1 MNSDTISWIVWKIP
15 VNLAVRSKM
24 NSSLK
29 HILLQLEDLTRQDIS
44 IGVGLDML
52 ESSAKTL
59 KDVITINV
67 MRDSYN
73 ELLMEER
80 QCQTP

>member
-1 MNSDTISWIVWKIP
+1 
-15 VNLAVRSKM
+15 M

-29 HILLQLEDLTRQDIS
+29 HIVLQLEDLTQQDIS
-44 IGVGLDML
+44 IDVGLDML

-73 ELLMEER
+73 ELLVEER
-80 QCQTP
+80 KCHTP

>member
-1 MNSDTISWIVWKIP
+1 
-15 VNLAVRSKM
+15 M

-29 HILLQLEDLTRQDIS
+29 HIVLQLEDLTRQDIS
-44 IGVGLDML
+44 IDVGLDML

-59 KDVITINV
+59 KEVITINV

-73 ELLMEER
+73 ELLMEEH

>member
-1 MNSDTISWIVWKIP
+1 
-15 VNLAVRSKM
+15 M

-29 HILLQLEDLTRQDIS
+29 HIISQLEDLTQQDIS
-44 IGVGLDML
+44 INVGLDML

-73 ELLMEER
+73 EVLKEER
-80 QCQTP
+80 QCETQ

>member
-1 MNSDTISWIVWKIP
+1 MVSWIVWKIL
-15 VNLAVRSKM
+15 VNLAVRRKM

-29 HILLQLEDLTRQDIS
+29 HIILQLEDLTRQDIS
-44 IGVGLDML
+44 IDVGLDML

-80 QCQTP
+80 QCPTP

>member
-1 MNSDTISWIVWKIP
+1 
-15 VNLAVRSKM
+15 M

-29 HILLQLEDLTRQDIS
+29 HIVLQLEDLTQQDIS
-44 IGVGLDML
+44 IDVGLDML

-80 QCQTP
+80 QWQTP

>member
-1 MNSDTISWIVWKIP
+1 
-15 VNLAVRSKM
+15 M

-29 HILLQLEDLTRQDIS
+29 HIVLQLEDLTRQDIS

-67 MRDSYN
+67 MGDSYN
-73 ELLMEER
+73 ELLMEEH

>member
-1 MNSDTISWIVWKIP
+1 VWKIP
-15 VNLAVRSKM
+15 VNLAVRRKM

-29 HILLQLEDLTRQDIS
+29 HIILQLEDLTRQDIS
-44 IGVGLDML
+44 IDVGLDML

-80 QCQTP
+80 QCKTP

>member
-1 MNSDTISWIVWKIP
+1 
-15 VNLAVRSKM
+15 M

-29 HILLQLEDLTRQDIS
+29 HIVLQLEDLTQQDIS

>member
-1 MNSDTISWIVWKIP
+1 MISWIVWEIP
-15 VNLAVRSKM
+15 VNLAVRRKM

-29 HILLQLEDLTRQDIS
+29 HIVLQLEDLTRQDIS
-44 IGVGLDML
+44 IDVGLDML

-59 KDVITINV
+59 KEVITINV

>member
-1 MNSDTISWIVWKIP
+1 
-15 VNLAVRSKM
+15 M

-29 HILLQLEDLTRQDIS
+29 HIVLQLEDLTQQDIS
-44 IGVGLDML
+44 IDVGLDML

-73 ELLMEER
+73 ELLTEER

>member
-1 MNSDTISWIVWKIP
+1 
-15 VNLAVRSKM
+15 M

-29 HILLQLEDLTRQDIS
+29 HIVLQLEDLTRQDIS
-44 IGVGLDML
+44 IDVGLDML

-73 ELLMEER
+73 ELLMEEH
-80 QCQTP
+80 QCQTR

>member
-1 MNSDTISWIVWKIP
+1 
-15 VNLAVRSKM
+15 M

-29 HILLQLEDLTRQDIS
+29 HIVLQLEDLTRQDIS
-44 IGVGLDML
+44 IGVGLDLL

-80 QCQTP
+80 QCLTQ

>member
-1 MNSDTISWIVWKIP
+1 
-15 VNLAVRSKM
+15 M

-29 HILLQLEDLTRQDIS
+29 HIVLQLEDLTRQDIS
-44 IGVGLDML
+44 IDVGLDML

-80 QCQTP
+80 QYKTP

>member
-1 MNSDTISWIVWKIP
+1 
-15 VNLAVRSKM
+15 M

-29 HILLQLEDLTRQDIS
+29 HIVTQLEDLTRQDIS

-67 MRDSYN
+67 MRDSLN
-73 ELLMEER
+73 EVLFEES
-80 QCQTP
+80 QCLN

>member
-1 MNSDTISWIVWKIP
+1 
-15 VNLAVRSKM
+15 M

-29 HILLQLEDLTRQDIS
+29 HIVSQLEDLTKQDIS
-44 IGVGLDML
+44 IDVGLDIL

-73 ELLMEER
+73 ELLVEER
-80 QCQTP
+80 QCKSQ

>member
-1 MNSDTISWIVWKIP
+1 
-15 VNLAVRSKM
+15 M

-29 HILLQLEDLTRQDIS
+29 HIVLQLEDLTRQDIS

-59 KDVITINV
+59 KAVITINV

-73 ELLMEER
+73 ELLKEER
-80 QCQTP
+80 QCQTQ

>member
-1 MNSDTISWIVWKIP
+1 
-15 VNLAVRSKM
+15 M

-29 HILLQLEDLTRQDIS
+29 HIVSQLEDLTQQDIS
-44 IGVGLDML
+44 IDVGLDML

-73 ELLMEER
+73 EVLKEER
-80 QCQTP
+80 QCQTQ